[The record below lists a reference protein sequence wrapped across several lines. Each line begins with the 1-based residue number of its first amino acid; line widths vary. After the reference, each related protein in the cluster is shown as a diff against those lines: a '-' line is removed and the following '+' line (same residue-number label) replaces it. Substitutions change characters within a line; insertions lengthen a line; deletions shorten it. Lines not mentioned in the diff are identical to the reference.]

1 MERHFTFL
9 YWKTYYCDDGN
20 IPQAIY
26 TFGAIIIK
34 ISTSLFFFIENDKL
48 ILKLMQDCVG

>member
-9 YWKTYYCDDGN
+9 YWKTYSCDDGN

-34 ISTSLFFFIENDKL
+34 ISTSLFFFFKKMISL
-48 ILKLMQDCVG
+48 S